1 MSLTRD
7 QMAEMA
13 EKQEILTE
21 MSKEYCVQILK
32 KSHALGY
39 GAPEF
44 LYVLC
49 LMVVCGGEG
58 LGFSNAEILQGV
70 SSLLET
76 HPENLTTQ

>member
-7 QMAEMA
+7 QMEEMA
-13 EKQEILTE
+13 EKQEILTA
-21 MSKEYCVQILK
+21 MSKEHCIQILK
-32 KSHALGY
+32 KNHALGY
-39 GAPEF
+39 GDPEF

-58 LGFSNAEILQGV
+58 LGFSNDEILQGV

-76 HPENLTTQ
+76 HPENLTKQ